1 MLILLSSE
9 LVLVCNQINTLTKL
23 LFILIA
29 AVFLSACATS
39 RPVLYPNE
47 QAKEVGDEQVRQ
59 DINECMQLAK
69 SSGAK
74 SNGADEVAK
83 ETAGSA
89 TEGAATGAATGAVT
103 GNSGTAAAVGAIGRG
118 MNRFFSGMRRSKEPS
133 PAFKQI
139 VERCLIDKG
148 YEPIGWE

>member
-1 MLILLSSE
+1 M
-9 LVLVCNQINTLTKL
+9 CKQFTAANQL
-23 LFILIA
+23 LFTFIA
-29 AVFLSACATS
+29 AALLSACATS

-47 QAKEVGDEQVRQ
+47 QVKEVGDEQVRQ
-59 DINECMQLAK
+59 DIDECMQLAK

-74 SNGADEVAK
+74 SNGAEEVAK

-103 GNSGTAAAVGAIGRG
+103 GDSGTGAAVGAIGRG
-118 MNRFFSGMRRSKEPS
+118 MNRLFSGMRRSKEPS

>member
-1 MLILLSSE
+1 M
-9 LVLVCNQINTLTKL
+9 CNQFKNIAKLFLTLIDTTI
-23 LFILIA
+23 LF
-29 AVFLSACATS
+29 SACATS
-39 RPVLYPNE
+39 RPVFYPNE
-47 QAKEVGDEQVRQ
+47 QTKEAGDGQVRQ

-83 ETAGSA
+83 ETVGSA

-103 GNSGTAAAVGAIGRG
+103 GNAGTSAAVGAISRG
-118 MNRFFSGMRRSKEPS
+118 MNRLLSRLHRSKEPS
-133 PAFKQI
+133 PEFKYI

-148 YEPIGWE
+148 YEPIGWQ

>member
-1 MLILLSSE
+1 MRKQFNN
-9 LVLVCNQINTLTKL
+9 VTKL
-23 LFILIA
+23 VFILIA
-29 AVFLSACATS
+29 AVFFSACATS

-47 QAKEVGDEQVRQ
+47 HAKEVGNDQVYQ
-59 DINECMQLAK
+59 DINECMRLAK

-74 SNGADEVAK
+74 SNSADEIAK

-89 TEGAATGAATGAVT
+89 TEGAATGAATGAVI
-103 GNSGTAAAVGAIGRG
+103 GDSGTGAAMGAIRRG
-118 MNRFFSGMRRSKEPS
+118 MNRFFAGMHRSKEPS

-148 YEPIGWE
+148 YEPIGWK

>member
-1 MLILLSSE
+1 M
-9 LVLVCNQINTLTKL
+9 CKQFTTANQL
-23 LFILIA
+23 LFTLIVA
-29 AVFLSACATS
+29 ALLTACATS

-47 QAKEVGDEQVRQ
+47 QAKEVGEKQMRQ

-74 SNGADEVAK
+74 SNGAEEVAK

-103 GNSGTAAAVGAIGRG
+103 GNSGTGAAVGAIGRG
-118 MNRFFSGMRRSKEPS
+118 MNRLFSGMRRLNEPN